1 MAAKSTASYSILSS
15 NSPSLTDAKNTARHR
30 RYTAIRLA
38 LAVLGLLSL
47 FGASIAFWIY
57 SSKHQILFPP
67 NIESWL
73 QARPK
78 YATNIWTVS
87 GTVLSFVTLLCL
99 GEVLSIAAAQHIAE
113 HGASVS
119 AIEGKLCFPL

>member
-1 MAAKSTASYSILSS
+1 MAVKSTASYSILSS
-15 NSPSLTDAKNTARHR
+15 NRASLTDAKNTAGHR

-38 LAVLGLLSL
+38 LAVLSLLSL

-57 SSKHQILFPP
+57 SSKHPILFPP

-99 GEVLSIAAAQHIAE
+99 GKVLSIAAAQHIAE
-113 HGASVS
+113 HGATIS

>member
-1 MAAKSTASYSILSS
+1 MAAKSTASYSILSP
-15 NSPSLTDAKNTARHR
+15 NRASLTDAKNTAGHR

-38 LAVLGLLSL
+38 LAVLGLLSV
-47 FGASIAFWIY
+47 FGASIAFWMY
-57 SSKHQILFPP
+57 SSKYPILFPP
-67 NIESWL
+67 TIESWL

-99 GEVLSIAAAQHIAE
+99 GEVLSIAAAQRIAE
-113 HGASVS
+113 HGATIS